1 MNPISINN
9 WEIQYKERLLS
20 LFKSFQ
26 AFCNDNDLV
35 YYAAY
40 GTMLGAVRHK
50 GIIPWDDDIDVYM
63 PRESYN
69 RLITLISEASNN
81 DFEILSWHSKGYHQV
96 FVKVCD
102 LHSTL
107 CPFPD
112 LSVIMGVF
120 IDIFPLDKMN
130 GPAWLCNYY
139 SAIYRNIIRFY
150 KKNEE
155 GKYGVIARKILSAI
169 EKGFL
174 TGKKT
179 VSSCGPYRE
188 REVFTGDIFQDS
200 LDVPFE
206 DFTIKIPAQ
215 YDKYLSQLY
224 GEWRKLP
231 PEEKRISNHDIYYIN
246 FNSRLERNQI
256 KSDIESSTLEGYVVG
271 QIIESNP
278 YKV

>member
-1 MNPISINN
+1 MNSISINN
-9 WEIQYKERLLS
+9 WENQYKERLLS

-26 AFCNDNDLV
+26 IFCDDNDLV
-35 YYAAY
+35 YFAAY

-69 RLITLISEASNN
+69 RLIKLIGNSINT
-81 DFEILSWHSKGYHQV
+81 DFEILSWHDKGYHQV

-107 CPFPD
+107 CPFSN

-120 IDIFPLDKMN
+120 IDIFPLDRMT
-130 GPAWLCNYY
+130 GPVWFCNYY
-139 SAIYRNIIRFY
+139 SALYRNLIRVY
-150 KKNEE
+150 KKNEDNIF
-155 GKYGVIARKILSAI
+155 GLFLRSIIAAI

-179 VSSCGPYRE
+179 VSSCGPYRK
-188 REVFTGDIFQDS
+188 REVFSSVIFQDC

-206 DFTIKIPAQ
+206 GISIKIPSK
-215 YDKYLSQLY
+215 YDMYLSQLY
-224 GEWRKLP
+224 GEWRILP
-231 PEEKRISNHDIYYIN
+231 PENKRVSNHDIYYIN
-246 FNSRLERNQI
+246 FNTRLDKNRIRQDLN
-256 KSDIESSTLEGYVVG
+256 SDTSEGYLVG
-271 QIIESNP
+271 KAIESNP

>member
-1 MNPISINN
+1 MESSAINN
-9 WEIQYKERLLS
+9 WEAQYKSRLLS
-20 LFKSFQ
+20 LFKVFQ
-26 AFCNDNDLV
+26 KFCIDNGLV

-50 GIIPWDDDIDVYM
+50 GIIPWDDDIDLYM

-69 RLITLISEASNN
+69 RLITLISETSNN
-81 DFEILSWHSKGYHQV
+81 DFEVLSWHSKGYHQV

-107 CPFPD
+107 CPFSN

-120 IDIFPLDKMN
+120 IDVFPLDRMN
-130 GPAWLCNYY
+130 GPAWLCNYC

-155 GKYGVIARKILSAI
+155 GKYGVVARKILSVI
-169 EKGFL
+169 EKSFL

-179 VSSCGPYRE
+179 VSSCGPYRK
-188 REVFTGDIFQDS
+188 REVFPNDIFKAS
-200 LDVPFE
+200 LEVPFE
-206 DFTIKIPAQ
+206 GGSIKIPSK
-215 YDKYLSQLY
+215 YDEYLSQLY

-246 FNSRLERNQI
+246 FNSRLDKKQI
-256 KSDIESSTLEGYVVG
+256 KRDIESSTLEGYLIG

>member
-1 MNPISINN
+1 MNN
-9 WEIQYKERLLS
+9 WEIQYKKRLLS
-20 LFKSFQ
+20 LFKAFQ
-26 AFCNDNDLV
+26 DFCCDNDLV

-50 GIIPWDDDIDVYM
+50 GIIPWDDDIDLYM

-69 RLITLISEASNN
+69 RMIRLISESSNN

-120 IDIFPLDKMN
+120 IDVFPLDCMN
-130 GPAWLCNYY
+130 GPVWFCTYY
-139 SAIYRNIIRFY
+139 SALYRNIIRIY
-150 KKNEE
+150 KKNENNTFGVFV
-155 GKYGVIARKILSAI
+155 GKNLTAI
-169 EKGFL
+169 EKRFL
-174 TGKKT
+174 KGKKT
-179 VSSCGPYRE
+179 VSTCGPYRK
-188 REVFTGDIFQDS
+188 REVLSSCIFQES

-206 DFTIKIPAQ
+206 GGSIKIPSK
-215 YDKYLSQLY
+215 YDEYLSQLY
-224 GEWRKLP
+224 GDWRELP
-231 PEEKRISNHDIYYIN
+231 PEDKRISNHDIYYIN
-246 FNSRLERNQI
+246 FNSRLEKKQI
-256 KSDIESSTLEGYVVG
+256 TRDIESSTPKGYVIG

-278 YKV
+278 YKM